1 MIIVTGMHR
10 SGTSCITGLLVRC
23 GFSLGTSH
31 PLLNESR
38 PDNEKGHFEN
48 LGAAAINET
57 ILRRAGGSWDAPP
70 AQDNIAEAGEK
81 LTENIRQFSETFDGD
96 IFKDPRI
103 CLTISVWERHCTRNL
118 KSIVLCLRH
127 PLSVALSLLKRN
139 NIPIETGLELWARYN
154 VSLIKGVSKIP
165 LTVVDYDNLG
175 SNLPFELACL
185 TAELGTTLSPSE
197 LVELT
202 KGFYSE
208 ELNHAP
214 FEQNRDVH
222 LPDQIDALYQAIR
235 VRTFSVSRRERASW
249 QMRYK
254 SLDRIICWGKKL
266 SQNLSSSTR

>member
-1 MIIVTGMHR
+1 VREEGKRNEVAPMIIVTGMHR
-10 SGTSCITGLLVRC
+10 SGTSCITGLLARC

-31 PLLNESR
+31 PLLNENR

-57 ILRRAGGSWDAPP
+57 ILRSAGGSWDVPP
-70 AQDNIAEAGEK
+70 SQEKSAEAGEE
-81 LTENIRQFSETFDGD
+81 LAEDIRLFSETFDGD

-103 CLTISVWERHCTRNL
+103 CLTISVWERHCASNL
-118 KSIVLCLRH
+118 ESIVLCLRH
-127 PLSVALSLLKRN
+127 PSSVAISLLKRN

-154 VSLIKGVSKIP
+154 TSLIKGVSKIP
-165 LTVVDYDNLG
+165 LIVVDYDNLG
-175 SNLPFELACL
+175 SNLPLELARL
-185 TAELGTTLSPSE
+185 TAELGATLSAAE

-235 VRTFSVSRRERASW
+235 AQTFSVSKRA
-249 QMRYK
+249 RV
-254 SLDRIICWGKKL
+254 
-266 SQNLSSSTR
+266 